1 MQRIFYLHVS
11 ARAFSGRWGSLRQ
24 PAGRSTDCSAFAFMY
39 LRYYANYNSLLA
51 IVRSAA
57 AGTCKGGFR
66 VLLTVHEV
74 EHNCFPSRCSRYHTR
89 LRHGDE
95 KHLPIDV
102 HGALEASAASSWPG
116 RKQTDRVQGRG
127 RK

>member
-11 ARAFSGRWGSLRQ
+11 ARAFSGRWGSLRH

-39 LRYYANYNSLLA
+39 LCYYANYNSLLA

-66 VLLTVHEV
+66 VLLRPALAAIAAHYLSFTL
-74 EHNCFPSRCSRYHTR
+74 TR
-89 LRHGDE
+89 
-95 KHLPIDV
+95 
-102 HGALEASAASSWPG
+102 
-116 RKQTDRVQGRG
+116 
-127 RK
+127 